1 MEKITL
7 DSMHTDEVYFSVQVR
22 NMATLKESK
31 IIVYDGIKMWH
42 VNRFAI
48 SSTTFEVCSKH

>member
-1 MEKITL
+1 MERNTL

-31 IIVYDGIKMWH
+31 IIVYDGIKM
-42 VNRFAI
+42 
-48 SSTTFEVCSKH
+48 